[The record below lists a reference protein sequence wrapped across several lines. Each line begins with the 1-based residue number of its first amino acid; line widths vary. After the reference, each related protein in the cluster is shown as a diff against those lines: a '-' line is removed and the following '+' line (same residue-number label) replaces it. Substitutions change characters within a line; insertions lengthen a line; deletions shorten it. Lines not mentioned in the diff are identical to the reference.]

1 MQKDGNITLRDI
13 YLEIKEVGKMV
24 DGHNKRIV
32 KLEKKSNLL
41 NYSVYIVAASVFVNV
56 FIYTQGDIKTR
67 WSTALRA
74 SSEKVQVD
82 KK

>member
-1 MQKDGNITLRDI
+1 MPRNSDITLRDI
-13 YLEIKEVGKMV
+13 YLEIKEVGKKV
-24 DGHNKRIV
+24 DGHNKRLV
-32 KLEKKSNLL
+32 KLEKKSNIL
-41 NYSVYIVAASVFVNV
+41 NYSAYIVAASVFVNV